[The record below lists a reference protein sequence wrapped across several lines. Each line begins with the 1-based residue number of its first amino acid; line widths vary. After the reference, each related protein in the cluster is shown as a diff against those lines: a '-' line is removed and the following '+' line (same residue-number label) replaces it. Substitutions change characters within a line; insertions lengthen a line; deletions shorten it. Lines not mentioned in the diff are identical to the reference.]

1 MGPLSGIRIV
11 DMTTVLMGP
20 YATQMLGDYG
30 ADVIKVEEPAGDVI
44 RYAAPQ
50 RSPGMGALFLNAN
63 RSKRSISLNL
73 KSTAGRIALLRL
85 CESADVLVYNVRPE
99 AMSRLGLSYEDV
111 SAVNPRL
118 IYAGLLGYAR
128 GGPYSS
134 RPAYDDLIQGACTIP
149 YLTAKAGGGAPRYV
163 PTAVAD
169 RTVGLH
175 AVNAILASLV
185 ERGRSGLGQQVDIP
199 MFETMVSFI
208 LADHLQGLTF
218 DPPIGPPGYARQL
231 SPERR
236 PYETRDGYIC
246 VMIYTDA
253 QWRRF
258 FASIGM
264 SDAFADNPRF
274 KDFSARTEHV
284 DEVYG
289 TLAGLLKDRTTAD
302 WLALFETA
310 DIPAMPMHDIES
322 VLQDPHLVET
332 GFFRVVEHP
341 TEGRIVSMA
350 VPAQWSR
357 TPAAPERLA
366 PRLGED
372 GPEVLSE
379 AGFMADEITDM
390 TEQGVLGQGV
400 QGQGVPEQ
408 DVLGPAGARRSVK
421 G

>member
-1 MGPLSGIRIV
+1 MGPLSGIRVI

-20 YATQMLGDYG
+20 YATQMLGDFG
-30 ADVIKVEEPAGDVI
+30 ADVVKVEGPAGDVI
-44 RYAAPQ
+44 RHASPQ

-63 RSKRSISLNL
+63 RSKRSVSLDL
-73 KSTAGRIALLRL
+73 KSSVGRAALLRL
-85 CESADVLVYNVRPE
+85 CGSADVLIYNVRPE
-99 AMSRLGLSYEDV
+99 AMTRLGLSYEEV
-111 SAVNPRL
+111 SAANPRI

-128 GGPYSS
+128 DGPYAS

-149 YLTAKAGGGAPRYV
+149 YLVARAGGGPPRYV
-163 PTAVAD
+163 PTAMAD

-218 DPPIGPPGYARQL
+218 DPPLGPAGYARQL

-246 VMIYTDA
+246 ALVYTDE

-258 FASIGM
+258 FAAVGRP
-264 SDAFADNPRF
+264 DEFTQDPRF
-274 KDFSARTEHV
+274 RDFNARIDHV

-289 TLAGLLKDRTTAD
+289 VLGEILKHRTTAE
-302 WLALFETA
+302 WLVLLEAA
-310 DIPAMPMHDIES
+310 DIPAMPMHDIDS
-322 VLQDPHLVET
+322 VLQDPHLVQT

-341 TEGRIVSMA
+341 TEGPIVSMA

-357 TPAAPERLA
+357 TAAIPERLA
-366 PRLGED
+366 PRLGEN
-372 GPEVLSE
+372 GAEVLDE
-379 AGFMADEITDM
+379 VGFTADEIAEM
-390 TEQGVLGQGV
+390 TRQGVLGPTHARLGAQG
-400 QGQGVPEQ
+400 
-408 DVLGPAGARRSVK
+408 
-421 G
+421 